1 MDHKHTSST
10 NTVSSSK
17 SYHSEE
23 SSVVDETTKQTTKN
37 QQWMNFVTRR
47 VGMLGDMLRSK
58 SIVSSSV
65 TTEENHESNYVI
77 DIVAVTGM

>member
-1 MDHKHTSST
+1 MDHKHTPST
-10 NTVSSSK
+10 NTS
-17 SYHSEE
+17 HSEE
-23 SSVVDETTKQTTKN
+23 SSVVDEKTNQMTKN

-58 SIVSSSV
+58 SYVSSSV

>member
-1 MDHKHTSST
+1 MDHKHTPST
-10 NTVSSSK
+10 NTS
-17 SYHSEE
+17 HSEE
-23 SSVVDETTKQTTKN
+23 SSVVDEKTNQMTKN

-58 SIVSSSV
+58 SIVTSSV

-77 DIVAVTGM
+77 DIVGVTGM

>member
-1 MDHKHTSST
+1 MDHKHTPST
-10 NTVSSSK
+10 NTS
-17 SYHSEE
+17 HSEE
-23 SSVVDETTKQTTKN
+23 SSVVDEKTNQMTKN

-58 SIVSSSV
+58 SYVSSSV

-77 DIVAVTGM
+77 DIVGVSGM